1 MNATLTTTLA
11 LCLLTLSANAQHFCG
26 FDALRALHPEQ
37 EAACNGRILTRL
49 LDGDTRTGEVLTVP
63 VVVHIV
69 HQDGPENLPDEVVVD
84 AIGYLNDALS
94 NNGAYQNALGVN
106 TDIQFCLA
114 AVDPEGEFTTGI
126 ERVASEL
133 TDVLVPAE
141 EESLKALSH
150 WDGELYLNI
159 WVVGAI
165 TREENNEGVVGFA
178 TFPSSHGDP
187 IDGIVVEAATMG
199 ASAMSTAVL
208 VHEVGH
214 YLGLYHTFQNGCP
227 NDDCLTS
234 GDWVCDTPP
243 DASAFNL
250 ICFDGTNSC
259 ATDEDDTGINNP
271 FRPVALGGLGD
282 QEDMQTNFM
291 DYASLA
297 CFERFTEGQSDRMR
311 ASLLEIRSSLLEGD
325 RCEGPC
331 SSPIDVLVNSTELE
345 IEMGESVDFAN
356 LSSNTTSAE
365 WFLDGASQGTGVG
378 YTFTPAVQGTYTV
391 SIDLEGEEPGCAE
404 TVFFEVTVT
413 CPVTSAFDVG
423 PTSIEPGGTID
434 LVNASAGA
442 TALSWHVDGVPVSAE
457 ENPTLGFDAPGV
469 YTIQLLAEGP
479 TCAEWSTPV
488 NVTVGTCTS
497 GNEGNVWLFFN
508 PSGTG
513 YGLDFNANPPTV
525 IEENNLPADVS
536 HCKTTF
542 CDAAGNVLFVST
554 GTEVLNRDFEVM
566 PNGDD
571 LWGNTSSH
579 YGTMIVARPNRP
591 DEFYLFHSD
600 GWTSD
605 GLNYSII
612 DRTLDDG
619 YGDVTVKNQNL
630 GDFEQ
635 EAFTC
640 IRHCNMV
647 DFWLITYDQVEG
659 RYLSWLVT
667 EEGVSDAPVESA
679 IEQEVQ
685 FSYPLTPT
693 AKGDRIMHG
702 DYLMDVDAATG
713 ALSVIADFG
722 GNEIIGWEFSANGRY
737 LYLSYGLFT
746 TDVAQVDLWELDV
759 DDPMAGAVNLP
770 VATGAVYIWPQR
782 APDGNIYM
790 ENAFGGEV
798 ARIVGPNLPANQLVF
813 EEEYD
818 NFSALINSFGN
829 YFHRYV
835 GGESLFVEGE
845 GRVCAGQD
853 VEYTVYGAA
862 CLLENV
868 TWTVEGAGFTVLSN
882 GQIVVHYP
890 SGSIGDVFISATL
903 DAACGTI
910 SGSLEVE
917 VQPDAG
923 LDLGEDFG
931 TCDTAETFV
940 LDAGPGF
947 GAYVWSTGE
956 TGQSIAVSAP
966 GVYGVTVDT
975 GLCTASDEVEVTA
988 VTVSPIDLGPDTL
1001 LCDGGILLLD
1011 AGEGYNDYVWQDGT
1025 TGPAYTVFEG
1035 GTYIVS
1041 ATVPCAA
1048 SDTLYVDGCG
1058 GSIGLS
1064 VGEPAQGDASVLRI
1078 VPNPN
1083 RGAFTLHWDGRFP
1096 ADQWILISTTGQT
1109 VAEGRIESGRQAQIR
1124 TDVAAG
1130 AYVLRLQ
1137 GASGAQHARLI
1148 IE

>member
-1 MNATLTTTLA
+1 MNVPLTTSLA
-11 LCLLTLSANAQHFCG
+11 LCLLTLHANAQHFCG
-26 FDALRALHPEQ
+26 FDALRAVNAEQ
-37 EAACNGRILTRL
+37 EAACNDRILTRL
-49 LDGDTRTGEVLTVP
+49 LEGDTRTGEVLTVP
-63 VVVHIV
+63 VVVHII
-69 HQDGPENLPDEVVVD
+69 HEDGPENVPDDVVVD
-84 AIGYLNDALS
+84 AIEFLNDAMS

-114 AVDPEGEFTTGI
+114 AVDPNGEFTTGI

-150 WDGELYLNI
+150 WDGEQYLNI
-159 WVVGAI
+159 WVVEAI
-165 TREENNEGVVGFA
+165 TREEDNEGVVGFA
-178 TFPSSHGDP
+178 TFPSSHGSP
-187 IDGIVVEAATMG
+187 MDGIVVEAATMG
-199 ASAMSTAVL
+199 ESAISTAVL

-214 YLGLYHTFQNGCP
+214 YLGLYHTFQNGCA

-234 GDWVCDTPP
+234 GDRICDTPP

-259 ATDEDDTGINNP
+259 TTDEDDTGVNNP

-282 QEDMQTNFM
+282 QLDMQTNFM

-311 ASLLEIRSSLLEGD
+311 ASLLEIRSSLLDGD
-325 RCEGPC
+325 RCQGPC
-331 SSPIDVLVNSTELE
+331 DSPIDVLVNSTELD
-345 IEMGESVDFAN
+345 IDMGESVEFAN
-356 LSSNTTSAE
+356 LSSNYVAAE
-365 WFLDGASQGTGVG
+365 WFLDGASQGTWVA
-378 YTFTPAVQGTYTV
+378 YTFTPEVQGTYTV
-391 SIDLEGEEPGCAE
+391 SLDLQGTEPGCTE
-404 TVFFEVTVT
+404 TVVFDVTVN
-413 CPVTSAFDVG
+413 CPVTAAFDHG
-423 PTSIEPGGTID
+423 PTAFEPGDAID
-434 LVNASAGA
+434 LVNASSGA
-442 TALSWHVDGVPVSAE
+442 TAYNWHVDGVPVSSQ
-457 ENPTLGFDAPGV
+457 ENPSLGFSEPGL
-469 YTIQLLAEGP
+469 YTIQLLAEGA
-479 TCAEWSTPV
+479 TCSVWSDAIQ
-488 NVTVGTCTS
+488 VTVGTCTS

-508 PSGTG
+508 QFGTG
-513 YGLDFNANPPTV
+513 FGLDFNTNPPTV
-525 IEENNLPADVS
+525 VEEENLPPDVG

-542 CDAAGNVLFVST
+542 CDAAGNVLFVSA
-554 GTEVLNRDFEVM
+554 GTEVLNQNFEVM
-566 PNGDD
+566 PNGNN

-579 YGTMIVARPNRP
+579 YGTMIVGRPNRP

-600 GWTSD
+600 GWSSY

-619 YGDVTVKNQNL
+619 NGDVTVKNQNL

-647 DFWLITYDQVEG
+647 DFWLITYDQLEG

-667 EEGVSDAPVESA
+667 EEGVSDAPVESDIA
-679 IEQEVQ
+679 QEVQ
-685 FSYPLTPT
+685 FSYPLTPN

-702 DYLMDVDAATG
+702 DYLMEVDATTG

-722 GNEIIGWEFSANGRY
+722 GNEIIGWDFSANGRY
-737 LYLSYGLFT
+737 LYLSYGLFV
-746 TDVAQVDLWELDV
+746 TDVAQIDVWNLDV

-770 VATGAVYIWPQR
+770 IAPGAVYVWPQR

-790 ENAFGGEV
+790 ENAFGGDV
-798 ARIVGPNLPANQLVF
+798 ARIVNPNLPADQLVF

-818 NFSALINSFGN
+818 NFSTLINSFGN

-835 GGESLFVEGE
+835 SGEALFVEGE

-853 VEYTVYGAA
+853 VEYTVYGSE
-862 CLLENV
+862 CLLDNV
-868 TWTVEGAGFTVLSN
+868 SWTVEGAGYTALSN
-882 GQIVVHYP
+882 GEIVVHYP
-890 SGSIGDVFISATL
+890 TESIGTVSITATL
-903 DAACGTI
+903 EAACGTI
-910 SGSLEVE
+910 SGSLEVDVE
-917 VQPDAG
+917 PDAG

-931 TCDTAETFV
+931 TCSAGETFV

-947 GAYVWSTGE
+947 SSYQWSTGE
-956 TGQSIAVSAP
+956 TGQSIAASEP

-975 GLCTASDEVEVTA
+975 GLCTATDEVEVTA

-1001 LCDGGILLLD
+1001 LCEGGILLLD

-1025 TGPAYTVFEG
+1025 TGPVYTVFEG

-1048 SDTLYVDGCG
+1048 SDTLHVDGCG

-1064 VGEPAQGDASVLRI
+1064 VGEPVYSDALALRI

-1083 RGAFTLHWDGRFP
+1083 RGRFTLQWGERFAP
-1096 ADQWILISTTGQT
+1096 DQWALLNTTGQA
-1109 VAEGRIESGRQAQIR
+1109 VAEGRIASGRQAEVR
-1124 TDVAAG
+1124 ADLAAG
-1130 AYVLRLQ
+1130 AYILRL
-1137 GASGAQHARLI
+1137 SGPRETQHARLI

>member
-69 HQDGPENLPDEVVVD
+69 HQDGPENLPDELVVD
-84 AIGYLNDALS
+84 AIGFLNEAMS
-94 NNGAYQNALGVN
+94 NNGDYQNDLGVN

-114 AVDPEGEFTTGI
+114 AVDPNGAFTTGI
-126 ERVASEL
+126 ERVASPL

-150 WDGELYLNI
+150 WDGEQYLNI
-159 WVVGAI
+159 WVVESI
-165 TREENNEGVVGFA
+165 TREEDNEGVVGFA
-178 TFPSSHGDP
+178 TFPSSHGNP
-187 IDGIVVEAATMG
+187 MDGIVVEAAAMG
-199 ASAMSTAVL
+199 ESSISTAVL

-214 YLGLYHTFQNGCP
+214 YLGLYHTFQDGCP
-227 NDDCLTS
+227 NDDCLS
-234 GDWVCDTPP
+234 AGDRVCDTPP

-259 ATDEDDTGINNP
+259 TTDEDDTGVNNP

-282 QEDMQTNFM
+282 QLDMQTNFM

-311 ASLLEIRSSLLEGD
+311 ASLLDIRSSLLEGD

-331 SSPIDVLVNSTELE
+331 DSPIEVLVNSTELE
-345 IEMGESVDFAN
+345 IDMGASVEFAN
-356 LSSNTTSAE
+356 LSDNFIASE
-365 WFLDGASQGTGVG
+365 WYLDGAAQGTGIL
-378 YTFTPAVQGTYTV
+378 YTFTPEVQGTYTV
-391 SIDLEGEEPGCAE
+391 SLDLEGEEPGCAE
-404 TVFFEVTVT
+404 TVVFEVTVN
-413 CPVTSAFDVG
+413 CPVTAAFDHG
-423 PTSIEPGGTID
+423 PTSFEPGGT
-434 LVNASAGA
+434 LALENASTGA
-442 TALSWHVDGVPVSAE
+442 TAFSWHVDGLPVSTE
-457 ENPTLGFDAPGV
+457 ENPALGFEEPGV
-469 YTIQLLAEGP
+469 YTVQLLAGGG
-479 TCAEWSTPV
+479 TCSVWSSPIQ
-488 NVTVGTCTS
+488 VTVGTCTS

-508 PSGTG
+508 QSGTG
-513 YGLDFNANPPTV
+513 YGLNFNSDPPTV
-525 IEENNLPADVS
+525 VEENNLPSDVS

-542 CDAAGNVLFVST
+542 CDPAGNVLFVSA
-554 GTEVLNRDFEVM
+554 GTKVLNQDFEVM
-566 PNGDD
+566 PNGNN
-571 LWGNTSSH
+571 LYGNTSSH

-600 GWTSD
+600 SWSSN

-619 YGDVTVKNQNL
+619 NGAVTVKNQNL
-630 GDFEQ
+630 GDFGQ

-647 DFWLITYDQVEG
+647 DFWLVTYDQVEG
-659 RYLSWLVT
+659 RYLAWLVT

-685 FSYPLTPT
+685 FSYPLTPN

-702 DYLMDVDAATG
+702 HLLMEVDAATG
-713 ALSVIADFG
+713 ALTEILDFG
-722 GNEIIGWEFSANGRY
+722 GNDVIGSEFSVSGRY
-737 LYLSYGLFT
+737 LYLSYGAFT
-746 TDVAQVDLWELDV
+746 TNVAQVDLWNV
-759 DDPMAGAVNLP
+759 DAEDPLVGAVNLP
-770 VATGAVYIWPQR
+770 VDAGAVYIWPQR

-790 ENAFGGEV
+790 ENAFGGDI
-798 ARIVGPNLPANQLVF
+798 ARIVSPNLPADQLVF

-829 YFHRYV
+829 YFHRHIS
-835 GGESLFVEGE
+835 GESLFVEGPK
-845 GRVCAGQD
+845 RVCAGED
-853 VEYTVYGAA
+853 VEYTVYGSE
-862 CLLENV
+862 CLLDNV
-868 TWTVEGAGFTVLSN
+868 SWTVEGAGFTELSN

-890 SGSIGDVFISATL
+890 AGSTGMVSIMATL
-903 DAACGTI
+903 EAACGTI
-910 SGSLEVE
+910 SGSLAVD

-923 LDLGEDFG
+923 LDLGADFG
-931 TCDTAETFV
+931 ICDTAETFV

-956 TGQSIAVSAP
+956 TGQAIAVSEP

-975 GLCTASDEVEVTA
+975 GLCTAYDEVEVTG
-988 VTVSPIDLGPDTL
+988 VTVAPIDLGPDTL

-1025 TGPAYTVFEG
+1025 TGPGYTVFEG

-1058 GSIGLS
+1058 GSIGLG
-1064 VGEPAQGDASVLRI
+1064 VGEPVSGDAPALRI
-1078 VPNPN
+1078 VPNPS
-1083 RGAFTLHWDGRFP
+1083 RGAFTLYWGAHVQP
-1096 ADQWILISTTGQT
+1096 DQWTLLNTTGQA
-1109 VAEGRIESGRQAQIR
+1109 VAQGRIASGREARVR

-1130 AYVLRLQ
+1130 AYVLRLE
-1137 GASGAQHARLI
+1137 GAGGAQYARLI